1 MASRL
6 CLIQPL
12 KLTRVISCCIIRN
25 SFSAL
30 STSGNHS
37 SRDFSRCIQYGIR
50 SNPSIVSSPKI
61 SEPLEEKEH
70 SFLPHTES
78 KAEVLDDHL
87 IEHEANG
94 LSMQGTLRILLLLH
108 ATQDDTESVLNLL
121 NKAKI
126 NHVKPSVE
134 TMARILV
141 AYIRNKN
148 VDAAI
153 NMYTSIQVAHP
164 SYTLDCNK
172 VLDLCTLL
180 VEKGR
185 RQEAVKTLK
194 EYIHLDVTRTID
206 FKQIKENCG
215 NLLTAAA
222 TTCDY
227 KLTKQLLDTLLSAG
241 LVRPENYIVVP
252 LLQCKLNSGDIP
264 GAVEVAKVI
273 YKTYKLL
280 PKRME
285 MLLLL
290 LHHYKELSMKITLPS
305 SVKCGDE
312 QSDTANGLLEQ
323 MFSLIVHQYGSLQAQ
338 HDLMFACL
346 ETGCPDVARNVL
358 QMHRMMVKKDY
369 HFGR

>member
-172 VLDLCTLL
+172 VLDLS
-180 VEKGR
+180 
-185 RQEAVKTLK
+185 
-194 EYIHLDVTRTID
+194 
-206 FKQIKENCG
+206 
-215 NLLTAAA
+215 

-252 LLQCKLNSGDIP
+252 LLQCKLNS
-264 GAVEVAKVI
+264 
-273 YKTYKLL
+273 
-280 PKRME
+280 
-285 MLLLL
+285 
-290 LHHYKELSMKITLPS
+290 
-305 SVKCGDE
+305 GDE

-358 QMHRMMVKKDY
+358 QNLDEEVDVHQLTKMCKLYSKMEREDALLHLLSASRGNSVINRQIIFCSLLDIYNAQNDGKKGLSLWTLMQEENVSPSDP
-369 HFGR
+369 FLSSLATLLRTNNIMIPFKVQ